1 MSDGGWQVNQ
11 TCLWVNWGNDWG
23 KPGNNAWYVTNS
35 GAMFC
40 RGDASFYRT
49 VDFSSTSSVN
59 FYGNNS
65 FYKDVYMRGG
75 TEIYGT
81 GSTPRKGGKNS
92 VVWWNQVGDGS
103 VKYHIDR
110 AADKRLKE
118 KILPTKIKAMDII
131 NKLDMVEFDFI
142 ENHKHEEVGLIAQE
156 VEKIIPQAISRN
168 PDNEDDFLHIDYNTF
183 VPYLIKAIQELN
195 QKIERL
201 ETT

>member
-1 MSDGGWQVNQ
+1 
-11 TCLWVNWGNDWG
+11 
-23 KPGNNAWYVTNS
+23 
-35 GAMFC
+35 
-40 RGDASFYRT
+40 
-49 VDFSSTSSVN
+49 
-59 FYGNNS
+59 
-65 FYKDVYMRGG
+65 
-75 TEIYGT
+75 
-81 GSTPRKGGKNS
+81 
-92 VVWWNQVGDGS
+92 
-103 VKYHIDR
+103 
-110 AADKRLKE
+110 
-118 KILPTKIKAMDII
+118 MDII